1 MIKRYFLYKV
11 TRRGGEARSSEK
23 CCRED
28 REQGRGRES
37 EWEPETGAGTGIGM
51 EIGIAAANGGIGM
64 ADANGD
70 GIGGQIGGRETG
82 KVQKQ
87 R

>member
-1 MIKRYFLYKV
+1 MIKRCFLYKAK
-11 TRRGGEARSSEK
+11 RHGGEARSSEK
-23 CCRED
+23 HCRKE
-28 REQGRGRES
+28 RELGQER
-37 EWEPETGAGTGIGM
+37 EPEMGAETGIGM

-64 ADANGD
+64 ADANED
-70 GIGGQIGGRETG
+70 GIGGRIGGRETG